1 MNYQETKDELEQIFN
16 QLRNTVGELSRLPE
30 AQRPGKEQ
38 QFQELIE
45 QANVLIQDIEDN
57 LMMWSTQEKS
67 DATNYLKIAKSRLKA
82 IESDYKENQNRKDL
96 MRRANE
102 NSSLGASSSDQRV
115 ALANQREINTMTKNL
130 EMNLLGDLNE
140 GIDGLSNVTNELA
153 NQREVEF
160 RVDGNLSE
168 LDTDV
173 EKGQGLINKILC
185 QQKKKTIAM
194 WGVLILVLIG
204 LCIFLYFVFK

>member
-45 QANVLIQDIEDN
+45 QANSLIQDIEDN
-57 LMMWSTQEKS
+57 QMMWSPHEKS
-67 DATNYLKIAKSRLKA
+67 DASNYLKTAKNRLKA
-82 IESDYKENQNRKDL
+82 IDSDYKENQNRRDL
-96 MRRANE
+96 MRKTNE
-102 NSSLGASSSDQRV
+102 HALGGSSSDQQET
-115 ALANQREINTMTKNL
+115 LKDHREIFKQGQNL

-140 GIDGLSNVTNELA
+140 GIDGLNNVTSELA